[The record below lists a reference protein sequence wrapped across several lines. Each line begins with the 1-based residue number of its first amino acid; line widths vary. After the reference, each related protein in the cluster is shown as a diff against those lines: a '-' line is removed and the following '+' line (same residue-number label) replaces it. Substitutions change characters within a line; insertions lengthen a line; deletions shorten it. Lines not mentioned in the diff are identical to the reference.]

1 MKLRGSNIGTV
12 FVVSGFP
19 ENRSLFYVPVSESE
33 DGDFEEEEDP
43 DIIEIEGRGKFKP
56 SKTLIDKYVAR
67 PQSLKHLPFIFFA
80 INYVTKNKLSEKEK
94 AEKDN
99 LADDTI
105 ISESELMSEDYIEKL
120 PRYLDLKNGLGGM
133 KKRNSPV
140 APRFHNSTKKD
151 GYEEYYS
158 EMILFTPWQN
168 EVSELKRNDEKSC
181 RREFEIRKEKIIAVR
196 KLLYPGE
203 DVVDKMF
210 CEEMEDMR
218 PQHVYDNLN
227 CQGEQEN
234 DDDNDLELQDDPDY
248 ETFQWRGEEGTE
260 VKENKNFES
269 GKYKK
274 ISVEKE
280 ALILMTRNL
289 VPEQKNVLSKVLDLC
304 KNHVKARK
312 RRKICKS
319 VEPLFLVIHGGAG
332 M

>member
-1 MKLRGSNIGTV
+1 
-12 FVVSGFP
+12 
-19 ENRSLFYVPVSESE
+19 
-33 DGDFEEEEDP
+33 
-43 DIIEIEGRGKFKP
+43 
-56 SKTLIDKYVAR
+56 
-67 PQSLKHLPFIFFA
+67 
-80 INYVTKNKLSEKEK
+80 
-94 AEKDN
+94 
-99 LADDTI
+99 
-105 ISESELMSEDYIEKL
+105 
-120 PRYLDLKNGLGGM
+120 
-133 KKRNSPV
+133 
-140 APRFHNSTKKD
+140 
-151 GYEEYYS
+151 
-158 EMILFTPWQN
+158 
-168 EVSELKRNDEKSC
+168 
-181 RREFEIRKEKIIAVR
+181 
-196 KLLYPGE
+196 
-203 DVVDKMF
+203 
-210 CEEMEDMR
+210 MEDMR